1 MKKASDFCERLCA
14 DTTPRCEEPLGQKL
28 SALAPRAEKC
38 EKTYAL
44 RKRKLRPKAVCNRT
58 PCMPKSMMTR

>member
-1 MKKASDFCERLCA
+1 MKTRPIFASVFVPIR
-14 DTTPRCEEPLGQKL
+14 RHGEEPLGQKL

-58 PCMPKSMMTR
+58 PCMTKSMMTR